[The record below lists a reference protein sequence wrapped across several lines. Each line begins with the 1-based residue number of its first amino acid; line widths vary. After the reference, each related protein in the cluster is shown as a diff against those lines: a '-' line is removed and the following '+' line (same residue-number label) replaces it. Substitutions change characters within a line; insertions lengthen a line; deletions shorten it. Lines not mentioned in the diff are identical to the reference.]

1 MRSTRSDFA
10 LLLTSLDPVEAEL
23 AKDLLSSEGIPS
35 MLHSPYQQIVGLAY
49 GGPWSVGR
57 SDLVVPKTALT
68 RAREVLS
75 ETWDGGAL
83 TDEIALASPFV
94 EEELQPSRSRSILWG
109 LFVGLVAVAFIF
121 TYARYLWPRS
131 SWPFVE

>member
-10 LLLTSLDPVEAEL
+10 RLLTSLDPVEAEL
-23 AKDLLSSEGIPS
+23 ARDLLSSEGIPS

-49 GGPWSVGR
+49 GGPLSVGR
-57 SDLVVPKTALT
+57 SDLLVPKTALA
-68 RAREVLS
+68 RAREVFS

-109 LFVGLVAVAFIF
+109 IFVGLVVVAFIL
-121 TYARYLWPRS
+121 TYARYFWPRS
-131 SWPFVE
+131 PRPLFE